1 MIVYTADKARF
12 RQDVMTND
20 IGGIIANTFK
30 AVTGHSTKQSEI
42 NSWVNSLQYMDR
54 VLEDPA
60 IPATAGVAIEYH
72 IPRSSK
78 RIDFILTGTD
88 AQQTATAILVELK
101 QWQQADLTAKDGIVV
116 TTFKGGPQETP
127 HPSYQAWTYNPNSAV
142 PGRIPRSSGSRA
154 KRYARQAREG
164 VCRPARV
171 PAMRGKSFSRNFSA
185 KRLPFLRNNGKIKP
199 SKNLADSLASMLRGN
214 QEFVMVDDQKIVY
227 ETALAQ
233 ARQAATGHI
242 PNSACGIPREAGGG
256 PSAMRARP
264 DGVYAS
270 RRAPAMRA
278 ENCIGNFQAK
288 HVLIVEGGP
297 GTGKSVVAINL
308 LVELTKQ
315 DMVAQYVTRNSAP
328 RLVYAAKLAG
338 TLKRSRID
346 NMFRSSE
353 TFHKARPN
361 EYDCLI
367 VDEAHRLKE
376 KSGMFGNLGENQVK
390 ELINAAKLAVFFI
403 DEDQKVTLKDIGDKE
418 EIRRWAKKH
427 AAIVTELKLE
437 SQFRCNG
444 SDGYLAWLDY
454 ALGIAKASANDTLD
468 TGDYDFRVLDDPAQ
482 LHALIRQKNTNN
494 KARVVAGYC
503 WPWLSKKD
511 PRRKDIVIGAY
522 QAAWNLT
529 EDGQTWI
536 IQPASVSEVG
546 CIHTCQGLEL
556 DYVGVIV
563 GPDLIVRAGE
573 VLTAPGA
580 RAGSDRS
587 IHGWKALAKKD
598 PAAAKLRLDAIIK
611 NTYRTLMTRGLK
623 GCYVH
628 FTDEETAR
636 HFKALLAPA
645 PAAQAAPAAATLKVL
660 IRIEEEV
667 AAALKF
673 TAYLPVYSLQA
684 ACGNF
689 GRGMAVEPLGWIKC
703 PPGLKPD
710 HNMFAAQVA
719 GHSMEPKLQDGDY
732 CVFRAN
738 PGGSRQNKLV
748 LVQHSSIADPDT
760 GGSYTVKKYTSKNK
774 YAPDGAWQHEEII
787 LQPLN
792 PAYSPIVIPNAE
804 DEEFMV
810 VAEVVGKCLA

>member
-20 IGGIIANTFK
+20 IGGIIFDTFK
-30 AVTGHSTKQSEI
+30 AVTGHGTKQSEI

-127 HPSYQAWTYNPNSAV
+127 HPSYQAWTY
-142 PGRIPRSSGSRA
+142 
-154 KRYARQAREG
+154 
-164 VCRPARV
+164 
-171 PAMRGKSFSRNFSA
+171 
-185 KRLPFLRNNGKIKP
+185 KRLLQDYNATVQEEKINLYPCAYLHNYAPDNTITNPFYAQYTKEAPVFLKPDALKLQEFIKRNIRHGDRAGRDGLLYRIDNGKIKP
-199 SKNLADSLASMLRGN
+199 SKNLADSLAGMLRGN

-242 PNSACGIPREAGGG
+242 PYSACGIPREAGGG
-256 PSAMRARP
+256 PSAMRAGP

-390 ELINAAKLAVFFI
+390 ELINAAKMAVFFI

-482 LHALIRQKNTNN
+482 LHALIRQKNTSN

-529 EDGQTWI
+529 QDGQTWI

-546 CIHTCQGLEL
+546 I
-556 DYVGVIV
+556 
-563 GPDLIVRAGE
+563 
-573 VLTAPGA
+573 
-580 RAGSDRS
+580 
-587 IHGWKALAKKD
+587 
-598 PAAAKLRLDAIIK
+598 
-611 NTYRTLMTRGLK
+611 
-623 GCYVH
+623 
-628 FTDEETAR
+628 
-636 HFKALLAPA
+636 
-645 PAAQAAPAAATLKVL
+645 
-660 IRIEEEV
+660 
-667 AAALKF
+667 
-673 TAYLPVYSLQA
+673 
-684 ACGNF
+684 
-689 GRGMAVEPLGWIKC
+689 
-703 PPGLKPD
+703 
-710 HNMFAAQVA
+710 VA
-719 GHSMEPKLQDGDY
+719 GF
-732 CVFRAN
+732 V
-738 PGGSRQNKLV
+738 
-748 LVQHSSIADPDT
+748 
-760 GGSYTVKKYTSKNK
+760 
-774 YAPDGAWQHEEII
+774 
-787 LQPLN
+787 
-792 PAYSPIVIPNAE
+792 
-804 DEEFMV
+804 
-810 VAEVVGKCLA
+810 

>member
-1 MIVYTADKARF
+1 MIVYSGTKSRF

-20 IGGIIANTFK
+20 
-30 AVTGHSTKQSEI
+30 
-42 NSWVNSLQYMDR
+42 
-54 VLEDPA
+54 
-60 IPATAGVAIEYH
+60 
-72 IPRSSK
+72 
-78 RIDFILTGTD
+78 
-88 AQQTATAILVELK
+88 
-101 QWQQADLTAKDGIVV
+101 
-116 TTFKGGPQETP
+116 
-127 HPSYQAWTYNPNSAV
+127 NPNPAGY
-142 PGRIPRSSGSRA
+142 GRVPRSSGFRT
-154 KRYARQAREG
+154 KRYARSVRKG
-164 VCRPARV
+164 VCRPERAH
-171 PAMRGKSFSRNFSA
+171 AMCGVSSSRNLPAIGKQTAKAGSNSNNLFSV
-185 KRLPFLRNNGKIKP
+185 
-199 SKNLADSLASMLRGN
+199 
-214 QEFVMVDDQKIVY
+214 QQVY

-233 ARQAATGHI
+233 ARQAATG
-242 PNSACGIPREAGGG
+242 
-256 PSAMRARP
+256 
-264 DGVYAS
+264 
-270 RRAPAMRA
+270 
-278 ENCIGNFQAK
+278 QK

-308 LVELTKQ
+308 LVALTNQ

-353 TFHKARPN
+353 TFHKAQPN

-390 ELINAAKLAVFFI
+390 ELISAAKLAVFFI
-403 DEDQKVTLKDIGDKE
+403 DEDQQVTLKDIGDKE

-468 TGDYDFRVLDDPAQ
+468 TGDYDFRVLNDPAQ

-511 PRRKDIVIGAY
+511 PRLKDIVIGAY

-529 EDGQTWI
+529 QDGQTWI

-556 DYVGVIV
+556 
-563 GPDLIVRAGE
+563 AE
-573 VLTAPGA
+573 
-580 RAGSDRS
+580 SS
-587 IHGWKALAKKD
+587 
-598 PAAAKLRLDAIIK
+598 
-611 NTYRTLMTRGLK
+611 TYRTLMTRGLK

-645 PAAQAAPAAATLKVL
+645 PAAQAAPAAAAIKVL
-660 IRIEEEV
+660 SRIEEEV

-673 TAYLPVYSLQA
+673 VEYLPVFSLQA

-719 GHSMEPKLQDGDY
+719 GRSMEPKLQDGDY

-760 GGSYTVKKYTSKNK
+760 GGSYTVKKYTSKKK

-810 VAEVVGKCLA
+810 VAEVVGSITVNGRSPM

>member
-1 MIVYTADKARF
+1 VIVYSGTKSRF

-20 IGGIIANTFK
+20 IGGIIATTFK
-30 AVTGHSTKQSEI
+30 SVTGHSTKQSEI

-88 AQQTATAILVELK
+88 AQHTDTAILVELK

-127 HPSYQAWTYNPNSAV
+127 HPSYQAWTY
-142 PGRIPRSSGSRA
+142 
-154 KRYARQAREG
+154 
-164 VCRPARV
+164 
-171 PAMRGKSFSRNFSA
+171 
-185 KRLPFLRNNGKIKP
+185 KRLLQDYNATVQEEKINLYPCAYLHNYAPDNTITNPFYAQYTKEAPVFLKPDALKLQEFIKRNIRHGDRAGRDGLLYRIDNGKIKP
-199 SKNLADSLASMLRGN
+199 SKNLADSLAGMLRGN

-233 ARQAATGHI
+233 ARQAATG
-242 PNSACGIPREAGGG
+242 
-256 PSAMRARP
+256 
-264 DGVYAS
+264 
-270 RRAPAMRA
+270 
-278 ENCIGNFQAK
+278 QK

-338 TLKRSRID
+338 TLKRNRID

-353 TFHKARPN
+353 TFHKAQPN

-482 LHALIRQKNTNN
+482 LHALIRQKNTSN

-511 PRRKDIVIGAY
+511 PRLKDIVIGAY

-529 EDGQTWI
+529 QDGQTWI

-587 IHGWKALAKKD
+587 IHGWKALAQKD

-645 PAAQAAPAAATLKVL
+645 PAAQAAPAAAALKVL
-660 IRIEEEV
+660 YRIEEEV

-673 TAYLPVYSLQA
+673 TAYLPVFSLQA

-719 GHSMEPKLQDGDY
+719 GRSMEPKLQDGDY

-760 GGSYTVKKYTSKNK
+760 GGSYTVKKYTSKKK

-810 VAEVVGKCLA
+810 VAELISVLASQEQGNQND

>member
-1 MIVYTADKARF
+1 VIVYAATKTRF
-12 RQDVMTND
+12 QQDVLSNGIGD
-20 IGGIIANTFK
+20 IIYDAFRGA
-30 AVTGHSTKQSEI
+30 TGHSTNRSEI
-42 NSWVNSLQYMDR
+42 NSWVNSLQCMDR
-54 VLEDPA
+54 VLNDPA
-60 IPATAGVAIEYH
+60 IPADAGVAIEYH
-72 IPRSSK
+72 LPRSSK
-78 RIDFILTGTD
+78 RIDFILTGKD
-88 AQQTATAILVELK
+88 AQHTATAILVELK

-127 HPSYQAWTYNPNSAV
+127 HPSYQAWTY
-142 PGRIPRSSGSRA
+142 
-154 KRYARQAREG
+154 
-164 VCRPARV
+164 
-171 PAMRGKSFSRNFSA
+171 
-185 KRLPFLRNNGKIKP
+185 KRLLEDYNATVQEEKINLYPCAYLHNYAPDNTITNPFYAQYTKEAPVFLKPDALKLQEFIKRNIKHGDRAGRDGLLYRIDNGKIKP
-199 SKNLADSLASMLRGN
+199 SKNLADSLASMLQGN

-227 ETALAQ
+227 ETALAL
-233 ARQAATGHI
+233 ARQAATG
-242 PNSACGIPREAGGG
+242 
-256 PSAMRARP
+256 
-264 DGVYAS
+264 
-270 RRAPAMRA
+270 
-278 ENCIGNFQAK
+278 QK

-315 DMVAQYVTRNSAP
+315 EMVAQYVTRNSAP

-338 TLKRSRID
+338 TLRRTRID
-346 NMFRSSE
+346 NLFRSSE
-353 TFHKARPN
+353 TFHKAQPN

-376 KSGMFGNLGENQVK
+376 KSGIFNHLGENQVK
-390 ELINAAKLAVFFI
+390 ELIKAAKLAVFFV
-403 DEDQKVTLKDIGDKE
+403 DEDQKVTLKDIGDKD
-418 EIRRWAKKH
+418 EIRRWARQQH
-427 AAIVTELKLE
+427 AKVTELKLE

-444 SDGYLAWLDY
+444 SDGYLAWLDNT
-454 ALGIAKASANDTLD
+454 LEISKTANPTLHPE
-468 TGDYDFRVLDDPAQ
+468 DYDFRIMDDPAQ
-482 LHALIRQKNTNN
+482 LHALIRSKNQAKNS
-494 KARVVAGYC
+494 ARMVAGYC
-503 WPWLSKKD
+503 WNWLSKKT
-511 PRRKDIVIGAY
+511 PALKDIVLPGY

-529 EDGQTWI
+529 ADGQAWI
-536 IQPASVSEVG
+536 IKPASVSEVG
-546 CIHTCQGLEL
+546 CIHTAQGLEL

-563 GPDLIVRAGE
+563 GPDLVVRGGR
-573 VLTAPGA
+573 VITVPGA
-580 RAGSDRS
+580 RAGSDKS

-598 PAAAKLRLDAIIK
+598 PAATKLRLDAIIK

-636 HFKALLAPA
+636 HFKARLAPA
-645 PAAQAAPAAATLKVL
+645 PAAQAAPAAAALKVL
-660 IRIEEEV
+660 FRIEEEV

-673 TAYLPVYSLQA
+673 TTYLPVFSLQA

-719 GHSMEPKLQDGDY
+719 GRSMEPKLQDGDY

-760 GGSYTVKKYTSKNK
+760 GGSYTVKKYTSKKK

-810 VAEVVGKCLA
+810 VAEVVGKCGDAKLAI

>member
-1 MIVYTADKARF
+1 MIVYSGTKSQF
-12 RQDVMTND
+12 RSDVMTND
-20 IGGIIANTFK
+20 IGGIIASTFK
-30 AVTGHSTKQSEI
+30 SVTGHGTKQSEI

-54 VLEDPA
+54 VIADPA
-60 IPATAGVAIEYH
+60 IPADAGVAIEYH

-78 RIDFILTGTD
+78 RIDFILTGAD
-88 AQQTATAILVELK
+88 AQHTDTAILVELK
-101 QWQQADLTAKDGIVV
+101 QWQQADLTTKDGVV
-116 TTFKGGPQETP
+116 ITTFQGGPQETA
-127 HPSYQAWTYNPNSAV
+127 HPSYQAWTY
-142 PGRIPRSSGSRA
+142 
-154 KRYARQAREG
+154 
-164 VCRPARV
+164 
-171 PAMRGKSFSRNFSA
+171 
-185 KRLPFLRNNGKIKP
+185 KRLLEDYNQTVQEEKINLYPCAYLHNYAPDNTINNPFYAQYTKEAPVFLKPDALKLQDFIKRNIRHGDRNKLLYRIDHGKIKP
-199 SKNLADSLASMLRGN
+199 SKNLADSLAGMLRGN

-233 ARQAATGHI
+233 ARQAATG
-242 PNSACGIPREAGGG
+242 
-256 PSAMRARP
+256 
-264 DGVYAS
+264 
-270 RRAPAMRA
+270 
-278 ENCIGNFQAK
+278 QK

-308 LVELTKQ
+308 LVALTNQ

-444 SDGYLAWLDY
+444 SDGYLAWLDN
-454 ALGIAKASANDTLD
+454 ALQVGKTANDILD
-468 TGDYDFRVLDDPAQ
+468 TKDYDFRIIDDPAT
-482 LHALIRQKNTNN
+482 LHALIREKNTNN

-503 WPWLSKKD
+503 WKWISKKD
-511 PRRKDIVIGAY
+511 SSLKDIVIGDY
-522 QAAWNLT
+522 QATWNLND
-529 EDGQTWI
+529 DGQTWI
-536 IQPASVSEVG
+536 IQPDSVSEVG

-563 GPDLIVRAGE
+563 GPDLIARDGE
-573 VLTAPGA
+573 MITSPEA
-580 RAGSDRS
+580 RAGSDKS
-587 IHGWKALAKKD
+587 VHGWKALYKADPVATKK
-598 PAAAKLRLDAIIK
+598 RLDLLIK
-611 NTYRTLMTRGLK
+611 NTYRTLMTRGQK
-623 GCYVH
+623 GCYVY
-628 FTDEETAR
+628 FTDGETAEY
-636 HFKALLAPA
+636 FKTLIHPGLAPA
-645 PAAQAAPAAATLKVL
+645 PAAGLAETLKK
-660 IRIEEEV
+660 IFNIEPRV
-667 AAALKF
+667 PDALKWKD
-673 TAYLPVYSLQA
+673 YLPVYSLEA
-684 ACGNF
+684 ACGGF
-689 GRGMAVEPLGWIKC
+689 GRGMAVEPQGWAKC

-710 HNMFAAQVA
+710 RNMFVA
-719 GHSMEPKLQDGDY
+719 RVCGRSMEPKLHHGDY

-738 PGGSRQNKLV
+738 VAGTRQNKIV

-760 GGSYTVKKYTSKNK
+760 GASYTVKKYTSRKK
-774 YAPDGAWQHEEII
+774 YAEDGTWQHEEI
-787 LQPLN
+787 LLKPLN
-792 PAYSPIVIPNAE
+792 PDYKPIVIPSAD

-810 VAEVVGKCLA
+810 VAEVVGSAKNKI